1 MALGA
6 YVSPI
11 GEPGKRPPLRAQRS
25 LRPATRTVALL
36 GFGTVGRAV
45 AQILCRTPE
54 SHLRLTHV
62 FNRSF
67 ERKRVDWVPDR
78 VQWTDNFHEVL
89 NSNADTVVELLG
101 GLEPA
106 HEYIRQALI
115 SGKSVITANKHVM
128 AKYGPELLELARR
141 HGQQLEY
148 GASVGGGL
156 PVLAALH
163 YGLAGDRLLRACGIL
178 NGTCNF
184 ILSNMEAK
192 GTSLAATLAEAQKL
206 GYAEADP
213 SDDVNGLDAACKL
226 AIVARLGLRAE
237 LNAFEIPRQ
246 SIANIQ
252 PSDFR
257 YARQLGCTIR
267 QISLAELD
275 GQGVYAA
282 VTPALVPLNS
292 PLAAATD
299 NQNAII
305 FKGERSGETL
315 LVGKGAG
322 GDPTAVAVVSDL
334 LAIREGPCT
343 PATSLAEKYP
353 VAHLSCPH
361 YLRVSGENGVDVL
374 DALAPILDQHGVA
387 LEKSLEHSDKGK
399 REWAL
404 TTEACGTGVVREL
417 VRDLAQRERISE
429 SPLCLPILNSE

>member
-11 GEPGKRPPLRAQRS
+11 GEPGKRPPLGAQRS
-25 LRPATRTVALL
+25 LRPGTRTIALL

-54 SHLRLTHV
+54 SHLRLTYV
-62 FNRSF
+62 FNRNF
-67 ERKRVDWVPDR
+67 ERKLVDWVPDR

-115 SGKSVITANKHVM
+115 SGKSVVTGNKHVM

-148 GASVGGGL
+148 GASVGGGM

-163 YGLAGDRLLRACGIL
+163 YGLAGDRLVRACGIL

-184 ILSNMEAK
+184 ILSNMEAN
-192 GTSLAATLAEAQKL
+192 GTSLPAALAEAQKL

-226 AIVARLGLRAE
+226 AIVARLALRAE

-252 PSDFR
+252 PADFR

-267 QISLAELD
+267 QISIAELN
-275 GQGVYAA
+275 GEGLYTA
-282 VTPALVPLNS
+282 VSPALVSLNS

-299 NQNAII
+299 NENAII

-334 LAIREGPCT
+334 LAIAEGHGT
-343 PATSLAEKYP
+343 PATSVAEKYA

-361 YLRVSGENGVDVL
+361 FFRVSGENGVNVR
-374 DALAPILDQHGVA
+374 DALMPIFDQHGVVV
-387 LEKSLEHSDKGK
+387 EKSLQHSDEGK
-399 REWAL
+399 REWAF
-404 TTEACGTGVVREL
+404 TTEACSTGVVHKFVREL
-417 VRDLAQRERISE
+417 AQLARISE
-429 SPLCLPILNSE
+429 PPLCLPILNSE